1 MSLLII
7 MSVQTGFRL
16 TSHKHAVF
24 FLSIV
29 PEVLAYVLA
38 DFGSRKII
46 MNKVMRLNIKTCLSI
61 IY

>member
-1 MSLLII
+1 MSFLII

-29 PEVLAYVLA
+29 PEVLAYVLVG
-38 DFGSRKII
+38 FGSRKII
-46 MNKVMRLNIKTCLSI
+46 MN
-61 IY
+61 